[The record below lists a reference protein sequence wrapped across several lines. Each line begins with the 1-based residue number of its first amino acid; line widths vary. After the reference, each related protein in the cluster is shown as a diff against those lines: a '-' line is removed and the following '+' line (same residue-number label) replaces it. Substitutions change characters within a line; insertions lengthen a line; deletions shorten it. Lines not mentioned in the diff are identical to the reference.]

1 MSKMASL
8 EDLLNNVIQKVLEE
22 IKSNVDQSFN
32 ESKKIVEHAYNDTF
46 NSYSVKVN
54 ELLSKYQEEIE
65 GEKAKLDVENKRL
78 ISSEKNFW
86 IQKVFDEVKNKIG
99 LFIDSESY
107 QKGLENIISR
117 ESKNGSII
125 FCNSGDVNKV
135 KTILNKLKIN
145 AEVKEQNLLGGI
157 RIEYPDQ
164 GLVRDYSLDLILN
177 QVFESEKPRIAQI
190 LFGEE

>member
-1 MSKMASL
+1 MANL

-22 IKSNVDQSFN
+22 IKSNVDQGFD
-32 ESKKIVEHAYNDTF
+32 ESKKIVERAYTDTLYL
-46 NSYSVKVN
+46 YSAKVN
-54 ELLSKYQEEIE
+54 ELLSKYREEIE

-99 LFIDSESY
+99 IFMDSESY

-125 FCNSGDVNKV
+125 YCNSGDVNKI
-135 KTILNKLKIN
+135 KTILNKLKIK